1 MITAPMNPLDE
12 PDIKINRVKLA
23 FAIAVAAD
31 ILEFPVIWLEG
42 WGWDWVVLLGRALG
56 VVLDSCVMFILSK
69 LLGFHWAFVP
79 SFVLEVIPT
88 IDMFPSWVACVAY
101 VVWERK
107 KQQQKLLNQQSP
119 SLRPL
124 IDVQEVKA
132 IGASI
137 VSRLALP
144 VQTAPP
150 AGSPPQPSEPVH
162 ETRLLRLRDLRDK
175 DLISQTEYDTKRQQI
190 LADI

>member
-1 MITAPMNPLDE
+1 MNPLDE

-23 FAIAVAAD
+23 FAIAVLAD
-31 ILEFPVIWLEG
+31 ILEFPVIWLES
-42 WGWDWVVLLGRALG
+42 WQWEWVILVGRAVG
-56 VVLDSCVMFILSK
+56 VVLDSCVMFALTK

-107 KQQQKLLNQQSP
+107 KQQQAQLP
-119 SLRPL
+119 STPLRPL

-144 VQTAPP
+144 AHTVAP
-150 AGSPPQPSEPVH
+150 AQIPPPPPEPPH
-162 ETRLLRLRDLRDK
+162 ETRLLKLK
-175 DLISQTEYDTKRQQI
+175 DLHEKSLISGTEYETKRQQI
-190 LADI
+190 LAEL